1 MPMPR
6 RGLLFLI
13 FVPSY
18 FLVGLRLFSRLA
30 ELSWYLNAE
39 NIEIWPKELL

>member
-1 MPMPR
+1 MLMPR
-6 RGLLFLI
+6 WGLLFLI

-18 FLVGLRLFSRLA
+18 FLGDLRLFSCLA

-39 NIEIWPKELL
+39 NIEIWPKERL